1 MEVQFP
7 SNSACY
13 TRTSTPVT
21 GINKL
26 RSQLNTIF
34 LVSKTTPV
42 VRILHNRLYYR
53 QVNDLSVSQMEA
65 ISSMLRLPRT
75 WMNVWSRE
83 SGKGPASTHSDLHH
97 ACVSSLAYHHH
108 HHNLFAVHRNPLT
121 CWSVLRPPSTQHSP
135 QSTQYIFTDLSPHL

>member
-13 TRTSTPVT
+13 TLTSTPVT

-42 VRILHNRLYYR
+42 VRILYNRLYYR
-53 QVNDLSVSQMEA
+53 QVNELSVSQM
-65 ISSMLRLPRT
+65 
-75 WMNVWSRE
+75 
-83 SGKGPASTHSDLHH
+83 
-97 ACVSSLAYHHH
+97 
-108 HHNLFAVHRNPLT
+108 
-121 CWSVLRPPSTQHSP
+121 
-135 QSTQYIFTDLSPHL
+135 